1 MIRKFEKGDINDVMQ
16 IWKNE
21 NIKAHQFISKKYWE
35 NNYNY
40 VKEILPN
47 AEIYVYVIEENIVG
61 FIGLDQNYIEGIFID
76 TNNKCNGIG
85 TSLLNKVKED
95 KDNLTLSVYKKNL
108 NAISFYKKNGFVI
121 IKESIDERTNEVEYI
136 MSWEKQKNKAKK
148 IIAMDLDGTLLKDNK
163 ECPKSTKEYLKKLK
177 DEGYIIVIATGRI
190 LKSAKDITDGAEF
203 ANYIVA
209 DSGSVIYDN
218 KYKNII
224 SESIIDKPNLIKICE
239 GYKSDWGIL
248 ELCDEKWCNVYTDL
262 KYKPREYDN
271 LILNINDFLNNNQK
285 ITHIS
290 IIPKQYCVYKII
302 DKLKEELP
310 TLTVSLMQDSFSDLK
325 YIEIHNNEINKY
337 KGIKLIANKE
347 GIENKNIICFGDGL
361 NDIDMIEKSGIGVAM
376 ENALSEIKQI
386 AEFTTLSNNNEGIKH
401 FLEQNLNK
409 L

>member
-1 MIRKFEKGDINDVMQ
+1 MIG
-16 IWKNE
+16 
-21 NIKAHQFISKKYWE
+21 
-35 NNYNY
+35 
-40 VKEILPN
+40 
-47 AEIYVYVIEENIVG
+47 
-61 FIGLDQNYIEGIFID
+61 
-76 TNNKCNGIG
+76 
-85 TSLLNKVKED
+85 
-95 KDNLTLSVYKKNL
+95 
-108 NAISFYKKNGFVI
+108 
-121 IKESIDERTNEVEYI
+121 
-136 MSWEKQKNKAKK
+136 
-148 IIAMDLDGTLLKDNK
+148 
-163 ECPKSTKEYLKKLK
+163 
-177 DEGYIIVIATGRI
+177 
-190 LKSAKDITDGAEF
+190 
-203 ANYIVA
+203 
-209 DSGSVIYDN
+209 
-218 KYKNII
+218 
-224 SESIIDKPNLIKICE
+224 
-239 GYKSDWGIL
+239 GIL
-248 ELCDEKWCNVYTDL
+248 ELCDEQWCNVYTDL

-310 TLTVSLMQDSFSDLK
+310 TLTVSLVQDSFSDLK

-386 AEFTTLSNNNEGIKH
+386 AEFTTLSNNNEGIKY